1 VRLTRRNRVKQ
12 ALAEYRRLHGGLGQF
27 RLLTAA
33 AVSNDSSSPAP
44 SGADG
49 SSSSNGAAEAAEV
62 DLPLFER
69 ALTAVQRSHRLAET
83 IGEKLSQQTTLH
95 LSYEELREDHAA
107 AMRAIEAFLGLGGGG
122 EVGGEAGGGGGVGV
136 VTHGEAMEGTD
147 GASSPPPPPP
157 PPPPSS
163 SSSSSASSSSS
174 SPPPRAAMTYSKA
187 TPDRLCEAV
196 RNYGA
201 LCRKYAGTA
210 LAQHF
215 DEPCDTACT
224 PGAHV
229 EARSSSGA
237 GGSSGSSGGGGG
249 GSSRSG
255 GSRALAGGGGAPRG
269 RSRKSAEAVRA
280 KLAEGRV
287 VISNKDTKRWQ
298 GGG

>member
-1 VRLTRRNRVKQ
+1 MRLTRRNRVKQ

-147 GASSPPPPPP
+147 GASSPPP
-157 PPPPSS
+157 SS
-163 SSSSSASSSSS
+163 SSSSSPSASASSSS
-174 SPPPRAAMTYSKA
+174 SPPPLATYSKA

-237 GGSSGSSGGGGG
+237 GGGGGSSGGGGG

-269 RSRKSAEAVRA
+269 RSRKSAEAARA